1 MARRRQRERD
11 GTDLLCE
18 SWAHTRRELLGL
30 REPVYARDYLG
41 SLRSTLGRVKDC
53 ADGSSG
59 AIPQHYPEVYTGPAF
74 HVNRAFQAMP
84 PLLKAVMD
92 LHYVFH
98 GPDAR
103 KARALDLA
111 RREYFA
117 LVGKAKTSVDRYLST
132 VSERPS

>member
-1 MARRRQRERD
+1 MGRKRD
-11 GTDLLCE
+11 ETDLLCE
-18 SWAHTRRELLGL
+18 AWARTRRELLGL
-30 REPVYARDYLG
+30 HEPAYASGYLG
-41 SLRSTLGRVKDC
+41 ALRSTLGRVKDC

-74 HVNRAFQAMP
+74 HVNRAYWRMP

-92 LHYVFH
+92 LHYARH

-103 KARALDLA
+103 KARALGVT

-117 LVGKAKTSVDRYLST
+117 LVSKVKDSV
-132 VSERPS
+132 ERHLAASSCEA